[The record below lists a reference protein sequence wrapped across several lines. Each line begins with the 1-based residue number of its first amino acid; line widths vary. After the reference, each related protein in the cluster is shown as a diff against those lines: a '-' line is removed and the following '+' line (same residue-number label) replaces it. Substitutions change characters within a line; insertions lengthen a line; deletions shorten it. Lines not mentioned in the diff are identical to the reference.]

1 MCFSSRGTRRSPPP
15 PPAGPE
21 PRLEYQPW
29 PQALALF
36 AAAWLARRCPAGAR
50 RRRLLGRIDLLHEP
64 IGRGPCSLRA
74 VRGRVERRW
83 PAAAAEE
90 YSLLLVDE
98 ALLSPP
104 LGRISGNLGPRSR
117 SLGFT
122 RTRQRGHP
130 RSHEAARGQAHH
142 LYDNAAS
149 RAAIE
154 RLVGPRT
161 RRLLLS
167 DVSQAGGATHLDPS
181 RAVSRNLGQS
191 RTPLSGVSQAVARS
205 IAYPAGAADVHL
217 SEVVRCS
224 RRIVAGAMAFQ
235 LGGEAKLLTR
245 CHHESTGPPLRSFL
259 FDAER
264 EEDGGG
270 GGGGGGGGSSSRFER
285 YARHCMR
292 ALEHATCL
300 FPRLA
305 LHNRVALVVPDATF
319 REGLAASLAPLL
331 APRGLGLATA
341 AQAAAELGE
350 EEGAGGEEE
359 GEGGEEEEGEEE
371 EAEAEAEAEAGSACP
386 LGEWLVL
393 DEVSAMDGLERLVV
407 VAVGLDTPVR
417 PAAAAGSGG
426 ARAGGAGDGGDR
438 AVLETRSTLYR
449 ALTRAQCLAMVVNE
463 HVPGGWLEFLAH
475 VSLRQ
480 DEQFEPEAAMQRTE
494 AQPAEPRP
502 ARRRPERAREYSRRR
517 RLSRRWSTR
526 RSATRSPPP
535 RARPPRARPARR
547 RLAGWRAGS
556 PPQSRAA
563 PSARRPSG
571 LRGPSGQAARGRRGD
586 PR

>member
-1 MCFSSRGTRRSPPP
+1 M
-15 PPAGPE
+15 
-21 PRLEYQPW
+21 
-29 PQALALF
+29 
-36 AAAWLARRCPAGAR
+36 
-50 RRRLLGRIDLLHEP
+50 
-64 IGRGPCSLRA
+64 
-74 VRGRVERRW
+74 ERRW

-104 LGRISGNLGPRSR
+104 LGRISGSRATLAQPRVQ
-117 SLGFT
+117 

-319 REGLAASLAPLL
+319 REGLAASLAPIL

-359 GEGGEEEEGEEE
+359 GEGGEEEEGEEEGEEE

-502 ARRRPERAREYSRRR
+502 ARRRPERSARGRESTRVGGDCRDAHPRADLRRARRR
-517 RLSRRWSTR
+517 RARGL
-526 RSATRSPPP
+526 
-535 RARPPRARPARR
+535 RAPARR
-547 RLAGWRAGS
+547 GGDWLAGEQGR
-556 PPQSRAA
+556 
-563 PSARRPSG
+563 
-571 LRGPSGQAARGRRGD
+571 LRSRGRRRARGGRPVCVGPLD
-586 PR
+586 RLHAAGAGTLDEEH